1 MGIVSYIQGKCITH
15 RCEIKEERDCET
27 GKFKSRP
34 KLITH
39 DDVVWKTLEK
49 EDGNEFVV
57 DGDIG
62 VSSKRIRDNN
72 NRIWNVID
80 ISTRINLSET
90 EEVVV
95 EEKIY
100 RADLH
105 AYMVHTDKVI
115 EEKDYEYN
123 KYTERNYKDAM
134 REYNAQMIEADEKLK
149 AYCAVHKL
157 DTEETDYDEL
167 KKVVYGENTLSGI
180 KIDKIVGFE
189 SCIVS

>member
-57 DGDIG
+57 DGEVG
-62 VSSKRIRDNN
+62 TNSNSFTLFGIRDK
-72 NRIWNVID
+72 
-80 ISTRINLSET
+80 INLSET
-90 EEVVV
+90 EEVCV
-95 EEKIY
+95 ENKIY

-115 EEKDYEYN
+115 EEKDDEYN

-157 DTEETDYDEL
+157 DPAETDCDEL
-167 KKVVYGENTLSGI
+167 KKVVYGEKSMQEI
-180 KIDKIVGFE
+180 KADYIFNGFM
-189 SCIVS
+189 V